1 MLIEFV
7 GCSGAGKTTHIERAL
22 RVLSDRGRAAACS
35 TALVARATRTAWISN
50 LLLRNICLNV
60 VLFPWLLLALRR
72 HARFFFFGI
81 RHIVCRADSALGILQ
96 RSLSQARNLAANEL
110 LRRLD
115 SAPEFILVDE
125 GTICGVHNVLVHL
138 KRLPESDW
146 IETYSRLVPKP
157 DLVIHL
163 DTPVGL
169 ALTRTQNRPD
179 PPLRFHIL
187 SDRLRFVQFGH
198 DTHEVLSKCEA
209 FRNSW
214 YTVHPG
220 DASSPLGDQTPEDI
234 VSLILSKEAENNGHG
249 YCRES

>member
-1 MLIEFV
+1 MLGRTEETRFWRISSGRSVCSSHGSRRGEHFRRQYRVANMLIEFV

-110 LRRLD
+110 L
-115 SAPEFILVDE
+115 
-125 GTICGVHNVLVHL
+125 
-138 KRLPESDW
+138 
-146 IETYSRLVPKP
+146 
-157 DLVIHL
+157 
-163 DTPVGL
+163 
-169 ALTRTQNRPD
+169 
-179 PPLRFHIL
+179 
-187 SDRLRFVQFGH
+187 
-198 DTHEVLSKCEA
+198 
-209 FRNSW
+209 
-214 YTVHPG
+214 
-220 DASSPLGDQTPEDI
+220 
-234 VSLILSKEAENNGHG
+234 
-249 YCRES
+249 